1 MPATNEQLNR
11 TPIVLRNEIDQ
22 WFNTNSKIKS

>member
-1 MPATNEQLNR
+1 MLATNEQLKR
-11 TPIVLRNEIDQ
+11 IPIVLRKEIDQ